1 MQNLDTIPSH
11 MLVAVDRLL
20 LQYQEYRLLTEAIK
34 REPAGNSRAIALL
47 QRDRQQISDE
57 MTFGNHIIWL
67 MYKHKAYQHTPKA
80 LTTLGAL
87 ITHCAPVDDICHQR
101 WEFLRKHVPEIATDF
116 PSSTPLGKLYQE
128 PKLLTLL
135 SNLPFLE
142 RWKDQE
148 FYRHGSSIRKWKKH
162 YSRADKNRLTKC

>member
-1 MQNLDTIPSH
+1 MQNLDTIPQH
-11 MLVAVDRLL
+11 ILVAVDRLI
-20 LQYQEYRLLTEAIK
+20 LQYQEYRLLTEAIES
-34 REPAGNSRAIALL
+34 EPAENSRAIALL

-101 WEFLRKHVPEIATDF
+101 WEFLKKYVPEITTDF
-116 PSSTPLGKLYQE
+116 PAALPLEKLYQE
-128 PKLLTLL
+128 PKLLALL
-135 SNLPFLE
+135 SNLSFLE
-142 RWKDQE
+142 RWKEQE
-148 FYRHGSSIRKWKKH
+148 FYRRGSSIRKWKKQ
-162 YSRADKNRLTKC
+162 YSRTDKNKVTKC